1 MVLFINYAN
10 KNCLTDSKKKCQTVS
25 SMAWSLSYFLSSYCP
40 LLELLGW
47 FQEQHLESVAR

>member
-25 SMAWSLSYFLSSYCP
+25 SLAWS
-40 LLELLGW
+40 
-47 FQEQHLESVAR
+47 